1 MVSQALYHTRKYL
14 PELTELENLLRQGR
28 QWIRHEVVAE
38 IPVNERR
45 LPIHVL
51 EMGSTL
57 PNAPV
62 LGLFGGV
69 HGIERIGSQVILAFL
84 RTLIERLAWDPGAH
98 EQLAQV
104 RLVIMPIVNPGG
116 MWYNRR
122 ANPNGVDLMRN
133 APISAMDKVPFMV
146 GGQRISKH
154 LPWYR
159 GKAGAP
165 MEPENLA
172 LCEVVRNRLL
182 SQSFSMSLDCHSGF
196 GTHDRLWFPY
206 ARTQKPIEDLA
217 LAYQLNQLFRRTYP
231 NHSFYLIE
239 PQSISYTTHGDIWD
253 YLYDEST
260 LSTNQFL
267 PLTLEMGSWL
277 WVKKNP
283 RQLFNF
289 FSLFNPV
296 LPHRHARI
304 LRRHL
309 NLFDF
314 LMAACRAHQ
323 NWHSNETDIIHRDTQ
338 AALQLWYDED

>member
-38 IPVNERR
+38 IPVDERR

-69 HGIERIGSQVILAFL
+69 HGIERIGSQVIIAFL
-84 RTLIERLAWDPGAH
+84 RTLIERLGWDPSAH

-104 RLVIMPIVNPGG
+104 RLVIMPILNPGG

-172 LCEVVRNRLL
+172 LCEVVRKRLL
-182 SQSFSMSLDCHSGF
+182 SQAFSISLDCHSGF
-196 GTHDRLWFPY
+196 GTRDRIWFPY

-231 NHSFYLIE
+231 NHDFYVIE

-260 LSTNQFL
+260 QSSNQFL

-309 NLFDF
+309 NLIDF

-323 NWHSNETDIIHRDTQ
+323 NWHSNETDIIQRDTQ